1 MKTLHNFR
9 QMKETGEPISWITA
23 YTYPMAYAA
32 EKAGIDM
39 ILVGDSGGMVE
50 LGYKNTNP
58 VTMDEMIMLSKAA
71 RRGAPDTFLIGDMP
85 QGSYEASNEDAVR
98 NALRFVK
105 EASCD
110 AVKLEG
116 GFRVASRASAIANA
130 GIVVIG
136 HLGLTPQSAATFGG
150 YRVQGKTVESFEQI
164 VTDAYALQS
173 SGCSMLLL
181 EAMPEEPAAQIGRKL
196 DIPVLGIGAGGK
208 LDGQLLIMHDILGF
222 FPNFKPRFA
231 KCYVEDKSYAT
242 MLDMVQ
248 DCVNRYILDVKAKN
262 FPTQEYIYPLK
273 PTEYQALT
281 RSELWD

>member
-85 QGSYEASNEDAVR
+85 QGSYEASNGDAVR

-105 EASCD
+105 EAGCE

-116 GFRVASRASAIANA
+116 GFRVAQRTKAIENA

-136 HLGLTPQSAATFGG
+136 HLGLTPQSASTFGG
-150 YRVQGKTVESFEQI
+150 YRVQGKTAESFEVIMQ
-164 VTDAYALQS
+164 DAYALQS
-173 SGCSMLLL
+173 NGCSMLLL
-181 EAMPEEPAAQIGRKL
+181 EAIPEESAAQVAKNL

-208 LDGQLLIMHDILGF
+208 VDGQLLIMHDILGF
-222 FPNFKPRFA
+222 YPDFKPRFA
-231 KCYVEDKSYAT
+231 KCYMIDRSYAT
-242 MLDMVQ
+242 LLDLVQ
-248 DCVNRYILDVKAKN
+248 DCVNRYILDVKGKK
-262 FPTQEYIYPLK
+262 FPSEEYIYPLK
-273 PTEYQALT
+273 QHELEALKK
-281 RSELWD
+281 SSLWV